1 MKAIKSPI
9 ERGEKQ
15 RRRAARKEA
24 ARKETARKEAARQ
37 QAAAQQR
44 SSTTKKKKAESPSA
58 LARLG
63 AWWTSW
69 RRSTR
74 AAAARAEPSSTP
86 PATTTRPAS
95 RSGTAPRGGR
105 IAFAFH
111 PLEVAQ
117 AHDGALRGLA
127 DPTLLFAVFGIDD
140 HRRQLQPVLRSVVR
154 YRLPSAAPCAAPPDV
169 ASVVS
174 TSLRSC
180 ARALVVATLWEEN
193 SGVDVRALAAAL
205 ERPDDLHL
213 VDLAHVT
220 PEVHTAL
227 DAVGPPPPAPPL
239 LAALVPRGILVDHA
253 DVARARSDTWV
264 GGAVVV
270 IATNHWRSAEHRI
283 ALRSADRRQ
292 DWTLAFATHRV

>member
-9 ERGEKQ
+9 ERSEKQ
-15 RRRAARKEA
+15 RRRAE
-24 ARKETARKEAARQ
+24 RKETARKEAARKR
-37 QAAAQQR
+37 AAQQR
-44 SSTTKKKKAESPSA
+44 SSSTTKKQAEPSSA
-58 LARLG
+58 LGRLG

-74 AAAARAEPSSTP
+74 AAAARADPSSTP
-86 PATTTRPAS
+86 TSTSTKRPAS

-105 IAFAFH
+105 LAFALH

-154 YRLPSAAPCAAPPDV
+154 YRLPGPAPCAAPPDV
-169 ASVVS
+169 TAVVS

-227 DAVGPPPPAPPL
+227 DAVGPPPPAPPRL
-239 LAALVPRGILVDHA
+239 TELVSRGILVDHA

-270 IATNHWRSAEHRI
+270 VATNHWRSAEHRI
-283 ALRSADRRQ
+283 ALRSTDRRQ